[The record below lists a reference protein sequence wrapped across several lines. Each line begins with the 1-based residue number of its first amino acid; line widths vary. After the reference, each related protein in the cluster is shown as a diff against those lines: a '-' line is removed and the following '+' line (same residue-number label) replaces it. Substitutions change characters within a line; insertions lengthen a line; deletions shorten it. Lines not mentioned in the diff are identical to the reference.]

1 LSDIEIVETTET
13 GTEVD
18 RDDSWK
24 EDEVEEVYM

>member
-1 LSDIEIVETTET
+1 LSDIEIAETAET